1 MQQCIKSD
9 ISSTHEHRE
18 QWCLS
23 CAGTDTRVC
32 GGRRSWGRDV
42 VVAGRLP
49 RGVVRL
55 REGSRA
61 RRRWSGGGSAWQRER
76 GLCGKGTN
84 VVTVWAAGRIEF

>member
-1 MQQCIKSD
+1 MGQG
-9 ISSTHEHRE
+9 R
-18 QWCLS
+18 
-23 CAGTDTRVC
+23 
-32 GGRRSWGRDV
+32 GGGGAI
-42 VVAGRLP
+42 VA
-49 RGVVRL
+49 GVVRL